1 MTLKFRETSG
11 KKFSGYYPRQR
22 RGGDRPLVFFG
33 GETDKEEISSPAVVE
48 HLEEY
53 AATEVEIP
61 AEFLDEITQG
71 KSILKTEKV
80 SLVLCVDKSN
90 LTYHCTEK

>member
-1 MTLKFRETSG
+1 M
-11 KKFSGYYPRQR
+11 
-22 RGGDRPLVFFG
+22 VFFG

-48 HLEEY
+48 HLEEF

-71 KSILKTEKV
+71 KSILTTEKGSFV
-80 SLVLCVDKSN
+80 FCMD
-90 LTYHCTEK
+90 